1 MKQNLSI
8 CNLQATEGRIL
19 GSEMGSLGTVTELR
33 TPPMK
38 TIDLVDKETGEVLA
52 FSGVSDTEKVLD
64 ARKLRYE
71 LQSISS
77 NILYGYHP
85 DGAPINSKGYE
96 VHHRTCTCHVFRLDN
111 KVSVLKSSEHNKAFF
126 GGLMTCAN
134 ARTCPV
140 CASPINERK
149 ANEMRTAF
157 NQHEALGL
165 NVSML
170 TFTAPHTAQDS
181 IEDLTDKISKALSHF
196 WRGAPAKRFK
206 EKYGI
211 IGHIRS
217 FEVRY
222 GSNGWHPHFHILIFS
237 KHKLPITK
245 KHGYRVSSREF
256 QNDSWN
262 WILDRWQNMCV
273 KSGLNLPNE
282 YGMDIQDADNAGA
295 YITKFGSDGDILAT
309 ASGKEISWDMADEMT
324 KGNAKIGV
332 TGSLSPWD
340 ILAQVRDADTKENK
354 TRAKLLFL
362 SYARAMAGVSLVKW
376 SRGLRSIFSLDEKE
390 ATDEEILSQQDDK
403 ADLLCFITAKEW
415 KYIHFNKLRPMILQ
429 LVESGGRLAV
439 ARFLHAKTSSGSFD
453 VYYSEFIQRDND
465 NAEIEFSSLGDRH
478 SFGVDGQRTLEVK
491 KTLPRE
497 LKKIPNYKY
506 IDV

>member
-1 MKQNLSI
+1 MNESAISCKLQ
-8 CNLQATEGRIL
+8 CNK
-19 GSEMGSLGTVTELR
+19 SVDSVSLGTVTELR
-33 TPPMK
+33 TPPLK
-38 TIDLVDKETGEVLA
+38 VIDFIDKDTGEVS
-52 FSGVSDTEKVLD
+52 FSSDDSSVEKILD
-64 ARKLRYE
+64 ARKIRYE

-77 NILYGYHP
+77 NILYGYHR
-85 DGAPINSKGYE
+85 DGAPVNSKGYE
-96 VHHRTCTCHVFRLDN
+96 VHHRTCTCHVFRTDN
-111 KVSVLKSSEHNKAFF
+111 KVSILKSSDHKKAFF

-181 IEDLTDKISKALSHF
+181 IEDLTAKISNALSLF
-196 WRGAPAKRFK
+196 WRGTPAKRFK

-211 IGHIRS
+211 VGHIRS

-237 KHKLPITK
+237 KHKLPVTMK
-245 KHGYRVSSREF
+245 CGYSVSPREF
-256 QNDSWN
+256 QHDSWN
-262 WILDRWQNMCV
+262 WILDRWKTMCV

-282 YGMDIQDADNAGA
+282 YGMDLQGAGNAGV
-295 YITKFGSDGDILAT
+295 YITKFGSDGDILET
-309 ASGKEISWDMADEMT
+309 ASGKKITWDMADEMT
-324 KGNAKIGV
+324 KGNAKIGAK
-332 TGSLSPWD
+332 GSLSPWD
-340 ILAQVRDADTKENK
+340 ILAQIRDGDTVQDKA
-354 TRAKLLFL
+354 RAKLLFL

-439 ARFLHAKTSSGSFD
+439 ARFLHAKTSLGNFD
-453 VYYSEFIQRDND
+453 VYYSEFIQRTND
-465 NAEIEFSSLGDRH
+465 NAEIEFSSDGERH

-491 KTLPRE
+491 KTRPRE
-497 LKKIPNYKY
+497 LKKLQNHKY
-506 IDV
+506 IDE